1 MNNYLIISIM
11 INLKKGQD
19 SPSLSNEFKKE
30 FDVTGDQILVFV
42 KAVLAAKNFLRMLAD
57 YDSLHNPYKDRYSDY
72 SIFTCSFSD
81 RGLNHLIT
89 HRSKELNGLVASIM
103 VYCGKSSI
111 DIIWLYSKLK
121 DLDGFYHELCYQ
133 TVSRSVGYILSEE
146 DGFYPKEVIDL
157 AKEVKSSLD
166 LITNDE

>member
-1 MNNYLIISIM
+1 M

-19 SPSLSNEFKKE
+19 SPSLSDNFKKE
-30 FDVTGDQILVFV
+30 FGVTGDQILVFV
-42 KAVLAAKNFLRMLAD
+42 KATLTAKNFLRILAD
-57 YDSLHNPYKDRYSDY
+57 YDSVHNIYKDRYSDY
-72 SIFTCSFSD
+72 SIFTCSFSE
-81 RGLNHLIT
+81 RGLNYLIT
-89 HRSKELNGLVASIM
+89 HRPKELNGLIASIM

-133 TVSRSVGYILSEE
+133 AVSRSVGYILSEE
-146 DGFYPKEVIDL
+146 DGFYPKEVVDL

-166 LITNDE
+166 LIANNE

>member
-1 MNNYLIISIM
+1 M

-19 SPSLSNEFKKE
+19 SPSLSEKFKKE
-30 FDVTGDQILVFV
+30 FGVTGDQILVFV
-42 KAVLAAKNFLRMLAD
+42 KATLTAKNFLRMLAD
-57 YDSLHNPYKDRYSDY
+57 YDSVHNIYKDRYSDY

-81 RGLNHLIT
+81 RGLNHLMT

-103 VYCGKSSI
+103 VYCRKSSI

-121 DLDGFYHELCYQ
+121 DLDGFYYELCYP

-146 DGFYPKEVIDL
+146 DGFYPKEVVDL
-157 AKEVKSSLD
+157 AKDVKSSLD

>member
-1 MNNYLIISIM
+1 M

-30 FDVTGDQILVFV
+30 FDVTGNQILVFV
-42 KAVLAAKNFLRMLAD
+42 KAVLAAKNFLRILAD
-57 YDSLHNPYKDRYSDY
+57 YDSVHNIYKDRYSDY
-72 SIFTCSFSD
+72 SIFTCSFSE
-81 RGLNHLIT
+81 RGLNYLIT
-89 HRSKELNGLVASIM
+89 HRPKELNGLIASIM

-121 DLDGFYHELCYQ
+121 YLDGFYHELCYP

-166 LITNDE
+166 LITNDK

>member
-1 MNNYLIISIM
+1 M

-19 SPSLSNEFKKE
+19 SPSLSEKFKKE
-30 FDVTGDQILVFV
+30 FDVTGDQILVFI
-42 KAVLAAKNFLRMLAD
+42 KAALAAKNFLRMLAD
-57 YDSLHNPYKDRYSDY
+57 YDSVHNIYKDRYSDD

-121 DLDGFYHELCYQ
+121 DLDGFYHELCYP
-133 TVSRSVGYILSEE
+133 TVSRSVDYILSEE

>member
-1 MNNYLIISIM
+1 M

-19 SPSLSNEFKKE
+19 SPSLSEKFKKE
-30 FDVTGDQILVFV
+30 FGVTGNQILVFV
-42 KAVLAAKNFLRMLAD
+42 KATLTAKNFLRILAD
-57 YDSLHNPYKDRYSDY
+57 YDSVHNIYKDRYSDY
-72 SIFTCSFSD
+72 SIFTCSFSE
-81 RGLNHLIT
+81 RGLNYLIT
-89 HRSKELNGLVASIM
+89 HRPKELNGLIASIM

-121 DLDGFYHELCYQ
+121 DLDGFYNELCYP

-146 DGFYPKEVIDL
+146 DGFYPKEVVDL

>member
-1 MNNYLIISIM
+1 M

-19 SPSLSNEFKKE
+19 SPSLSSKFKKE

-57 YDSLHNPYKDRYSDY
+57 YDSVHNIYKERYLDD

-121 DLDGFYHELCYQ
+121 DLDGFYHELCYPI
-133 TVSRSVGYILSEE
+133 VSRSVCYILSEG
-146 DGFYPKEVIDL
+146 DGFYGKEAVDL

>member
-1 MNNYLIISIM
+1 M
-11 INLKKGQD
+11 INFKKGQD
-19 SPSLSNEFKKE
+19 SPSLSDKFKKE
-30 FDVTGDQILVFV
+30 FGVSTDQILVFV
-42 KAVLAAKNFLRMLAD
+42 KAVLTAKNFLRMLAD
-57 YDSLHNPYKDRYSDY
+57 YDSVHNIYKDRYSDD

-89 HRSKELNGLVASIM
+89 HCPKELNGLVASIM

-133 TVSRSVGYILSEE
+133 AVSRSVGYILSEE
-146 DGFYPKEVIDL
+146 DGFYGKEVVDL

-166 LITNDE
+166 LITNDI

>member
-1 MNNYLIISIM
+1 M

-19 SPSLSNEFKKE
+19 SPSLSEKFKKE
-30 FDVTGDQILVFV
+30 FGVTGDQILVFV
-42 KAVLAAKNFLRMLAD
+42 KATLTAKNFLRILAD
-57 YDSLHNPYKDRYSDY
+57 YDSVHNIYKDRYSDY

-89 HRSKELNGLVASIM
+89 HRSKELNGLIASIM

-121 DLDGFYHELCYQ
+121 NLDGFYHELCYP

-146 DGFYPKEVIDL
+146 DGFYGKEVVDL
-157 AKEVKSSLD
+157 AKEVKSSLKSMFYD
-166 LITNDE
+166 I

>member
-1 MNNYLIISIM
+1 M

-19 SPSLSNEFKKE
+19 SPSLSDKFKEEFG
-30 FDVTGDQILVFV
+30 VTGDQILVFV
-42 KAVLAAKNFLRMLAD
+42 KATLAAKVFLRMLAD
-57 YDSLHNPYKDRYSDY
+57 YDSVHNIYKDRYSDD

-89 HRSKELNGLVASIM
+89 NRSKELNGLVAAIM

-121 DLDGFYHELCYQ
+121 DLDGFYHELCYP
-133 TVSRSVGYILSEE
+133 TVSRSTGYILSEE
-146 DGFYPKEVIDL
+146 EGFYAKEVIDL
-157 AKEVKSSLD
+157 AKEVKSSLN
-166 LITNDE
+166 LIANNE

>member
-1 MNNYLIISIM
+1 M

-19 SPSLSNEFKKE
+19 SPSLSSEFKKE

-42 KAVLAAKNFLRMLAD
+42 KAVLAAKNFLRILAD
-57 YDSLHNPYKDRYSDY
+57 YDSVHNIYKDRYSDY
-72 SIFTCSFSD
+72 SIFTCSFSE
-81 RGLNHLIT
+81 RGLNYLIT
-89 HRSKELNGLVASIM
+89 HRPKELNGLIASIM

-121 DLDGFYHELCYQ
+121 YLDGFYHELCYP

-166 LITNDE
+166 LITNDK

>member
-1 MNNYLIISIM
+1 M

-30 FDVTGDQILVFV
+30 FGVTKDQILVFV
-42 KAVLAAKNFLRMLAD
+42 KATLTAKNFLRILAD
-57 YDSLHNPYKDRYSDY
+57 YDSVHNIYKDRYSDY
-72 SIFTCSFSD
+72 SVFTCSFSD
-81 RGLNHLIT
+81 KGLNYLIT

-121 DLDGFYHELCYQ
+121 YLDGFYHELCYPA
-133 TVSRSVGYILSEE
+133 VSRSVGYILSEE
-146 DGFYPKEVIDL
+146 DGFYPKEVVDL
-157 AKEVKSSLD
+157 AKDVKSSLD
-166 LITNDE
+166 LIANNE

>member
-1 MNNYLIISIM
+1 M

-19 SPSLSNEFKKE
+19 SPSLSDKFKKE
-30 FDVTGDQILVFV
+30 FDVSTDQILVFV
-42 KAVLAAKNFLRMLAD
+42 KATLTAKNFLRILAD
-57 YDSLHNPYKDRYSDY
+57 YDSVHNIYKDRYSDY
-72 SIFTCSFSD
+72 SIFTCSFSE
-81 RGLNHLIT
+81 RGLNYLIT
-89 HRSKELNGLVASIM
+89 HRPKELNGLIASIM

-121 DLDGFYHELCYQ
+121 DLDGFYNELCYQ
-133 TVSRSVGYILSEE
+133 AVSRSVGYILSEE

-166 LITNDE
+166 LITNDK

>member
-1 MNNYLIISIM
+1 M

-19 SPSLSNEFKKE
+19 SPSLSDKFKKE

-42 KAVLAAKNFLRMLAD
+42 KAVLTAKNFLRMLAD
-57 YDSLHNPYKDRYSDY
+57 YDSVHNIYKDRYLDD

-121 DLDGFYHELCYQ
+121 DLDGFYHELCYPI
-133 TVSRSVGYILSEE
+133 VSRSVGYILSEE
-146 DGFYPKEVIDL
+146 DGFYGKEVINL
-157 AKEVKSSLD
+157 AKDVKSSLD
-166 LITNDE
+166 LITNDK

>member
-1 MNNYLIISIM
+1 M

-19 SPSLSNEFKKE
+19 SPSLSEKFKKE
-30 FDVTGDQILVFV
+30 FGVTGDQILVFV
-42 KAVLAAKNFLRMLAD
+42 KATLTAKNFLRMLAD
-57 YDSLHNPYKDRYSDY
+57 YDSVHNIYKDRYSDD

-81 RGLNHLIT
+81 RGLNHLMT

-121 DLDGFYHELCYQ
+121 DLDGFYHELCYP

-146 DGFYPKEVIDL
+146 DGFYGKEVVDL

-166 LITNDE
+166 LIANNE

>member
-1 MNNYLIISIM
+1 M

-19 SPSLSNEFKKE
+19 SPSLSDEFKKQ
-30 FDVTGDQILVFV
+30 FSVSTDQILVFV
-42 KAVLAAKNFLRMLAD
+42 KAVLTAKLFLRMLAD
-57 YDSLHNPYKDRYSDY
+57 YDSVHNMYKDRYSDY

-89 HRSKELNGLVASIM
+89 NRSKELNGLVAAIM
-103 VYCGKSSI
+103 VYCGRSST

-121 DLDGFYHELCYQ
+121 DLDGFYHELCSPI
-133 TVSRSVGYILSEE
+133 VSRSVGYILSEE
-146 DGFYPKEVIDL
+146 DGFYGKEVVDL
-157 AKEVKSSLD
+157 AKEVKSSLN

>member
-1 MNNYLIISIM
+1 M

-19 SPSLSNEFKKE
+19 SPSLSSEFKKE
-30 FDVTGDQILVFV
+30 FGVTGDQILVFV
-42 KAVLAAKNFLRMLAD
+42 KATLTAKNFLRILAD
-57 YDSLHNPYKDRYSDY
+57 YDSVHNIYKDRYSDY
-72 SIFTCSFSD
+72 SIFTCSFSE
-81 RGLNHLIT
+81 RGLNYLIT
-89 HRSKELNGLVASIM
+89 HRPKELNGLIASIM

-121 DLDGFYHELCYQ
+121 DLDGFYHELCYP

-166 LITNDE
+166 LITNDK

>member
-1 MNNYLIISIM
+1 M

-19 SPSLSNEFKKE
+19 SPSLSDKFKKE

-42 KAVLAAKNFLRMLAD
+42 KAVLTAKNFLRILAD
-57 YDSLHNPYKDRYSDY
+57 YDSVHNIYKDRYSDY
-72 SIFTCSFSD
+72 SIFTCSFSE
-81 RGLNHLIT
+81 RGLNYLIT
-89 HRSKELNGLVASIM
+89 HRPKELNGLVSSIM

-121 DLDGFYHELCYQ
+121 DLDGFYHELCYP

-146 DGFYPKEVIDL
+146 DGFYPKEVVDL
-157 AKEVKSSLD
+157 AKDVKSSLSQ
-166 LITNDE
+166 IFDEQ

>member
-1 MNNYLIISIM
+1 M

-19 SPSLSNEFKKE
+19 SPSLSDKFKKE
-30 FDVTGDQILVFV
+30 FGVSTDQIIVFV
-42 KAVLAAKNFLRMLAD
+42 KAVLAAKNFLRILAD
-57 YDSLHNPYKDRYSDY
+57 YDSVHNIYKDRYSDD

-121 DLDGFYHELCYQ
+121 DLDGFYHELCYP

>member
-1 MNNYLIISIM
+1 M

-19 SPSLSNEFKKE
+19 NPSLSDKFKKE
-30 FDVTGDQILVFV
+30 FGVSTDQILVFV

-57 YDSLHNPYKDRYSDY
+57 YDSVHNIYKDRYSDD

-121 DLDGFYHELCYQ
+121 DLDGFYHELCYPI
-133 TVSRSVGYILSEE
+133 VSRSVGYILSEG
-146 DGFYPKEVIDL
+146 DGFYGKEVIDL
-157 AKEVKSSLD
+157 AKDVKSSLD
-166 LITNDE
+166 LITNDK

>member
-1 MNNYLIISIM
+1 M

-19 SPSLSNEFKKE
+19 SPSLSSEFKKE
-30 FDVTGDQILVFV
+30 FGVSTDQILVFV
-42 KAVLAAKNFLRMLAD
+42 KATLTAKNFLRILAD
-57 YDSLHNPYKDRYSDY
+57 YDPVHNIYKDRYSDY

-121 DLDGFYHELCYQ
+121 YLDGFYHELCYPI
-133 TVSRSVGYILSEE
+133 VSRSVGYILSEE

-157 AKEVKSSLD
+157 AKDVKSSLSQIFD
-166 LITNDE
+166 KQ

>member
-1 MNNYLIISIM
+1 M

-19 SPSLSNEFKKE
+19 SPSLSDKFKKE
-30 FDVTGDQILVFV
+30 FGVSTDQILVFV

-57 YDSLHNPYKDRYSDY
+57 YDSVHNIYKDRYSDD

-121 DLDGFYHELCYQ
+121 DLDGFYHELCYP

-146 DGFYPKEVIDL
+146 DGFYGKEVIDL

>member
-1 MNNYLIISIM
+1 M

-19 SPSLSNEFKKE
+19 SPSLSEKFKKE
-30 FDVTGDQILVFV
+30 FGVTGDQILVFV
-42 KAVLAAKNFLRMLAD
+42 KATLTAKNFLRMLAD
-57 YDSLHNPYKDRYSDY
+57 YDSVHNIYKDRYSDS

-81 RGLNHLIT
+81 RGLNHLMT

-121 DLDGFYHELCYQ
+121 DLDGFYHELCYP

-146 DGFYPKEVIDL
+146 DGFYGKEVVDL

-166 LITNDE
+166 LIANNE

>member
-1 MNNYLIISIM
+1 M

-19 SPSLSNEFKKE
+19 SPSLSSEFKKE
-30 FDVTGDQILVFV
+30 FGVSTDQILVFV
-42 KAVLAAKNFLRMLAD
+42 KAVIVAKSFLRMLAD
-57 YDSLHNPYKDRYSDY
+57 YDSVHNIYKDRYLDD

-81 RGLNHLIT
+81 RGLNYLIT
-89 HRSKELNGLVASIM
+89 NRSKELNGLVASIM

-166 LITNDE
+166 LITNDK

>member
-1 MNNYLIISIM
+1 M

-19 SPSLSNEFKKE
+19 SPSLSDKFRKE

-42 KAVLAAKNFLRMLAD
+42 KAVLAAKNFLRILAD
-57 YDSLHNPYKDRYSDY
+57 CDSVHNIYKDRYSDD

-121 DLDGFYHELCYQ
+121 DLDGFYHELCYP
-133 TVSRSVGYILSEE
+133 TVSRSVGYILSEG
-146 DGFYPKEVIDL
+146 DGFYGKEAVDL

-166 LITNDE
+166 LITNDK

>member
-1 MNNYLIISIM
+1 M

-19 SPSLSNEFKKE
+19 SPSLSDKFKKE

-42 KAVLAAKNFLRMLAD
+42 KAVLTAKNFLRMLAD
-57 YDSLHNPYKDRYSDY
+57 YDSVHNIYKDRYSDY
-72 SIFTCSFSD
+72 SIFTCSFSE

-121 DLDGFYHELCYQ
+121 DLDGFYHELCYP

>member
-1 MNNYLIISIM
+1 M

-19 SPSLSNEFKKE
+19 SHSLSDEFKKE
-30 FDVTGDQILVFV
+30 FGASTDQILIFV
-42 KAVLAAKNFLRMLAD
+42 KATLTAKCFLRMLAY
-57 YDSLHNPYKDRYSDY
+57 YDSAHNIYKDRYSDD

-81 RGLNHLIT
+81 KGLNYLIT

-121 DLDGFYHELCYQ
+121 DLDGFYHELCYP
-133 TVSRSVGYILSEE
+133 TVSRSVGYILSEG
-146 DGFYPKEVIDL
+146 DGFYGKEVVDL
-157 AKEVKSSLD
+157 AKEVRSSLKSMFYD
-166 LITNDE
+166 I

>member
-1 MNNYLIISIM
+1 M

-19 SPSLSNEFKKE
+19 SPSLSEKFKKE
-30 FDVTGDQILVFV
+30 FCVTGDQILVFV
-42 KAVLAAKNFLRMLAD
+42 KATLTAKNFLRILAD
-57 YDSLHNPYKDRYSDY
+57 YDSVHNIYKDRYSDY

-121 DLDGFYHELCYQ
+121 DLDGFYHELCYP

-166 LITNDE
+166 LITNDK

>member
-1 MNNYLIISIM
+1 M

-19 SPSLSNEFKKE
+19 SPSLSEKFKKE
-30 FDVTGDQILVFV
+30 FGVTGDQILVFV
-42 KAVLAAKNFLRMLAD
+42 KATLTAKNFLRMLAD
-57 YDSLHNPYKDRYSDY
+57 YDSVHNIYKDRYSDS

-81 RGLNHLIT
+81 RGLNHLMT

-121 DLDGFYHELCYQ
+121 DLDGFYHELCYP

-146 DGFYPKEVIDL
+146 DGFYGKEVVDL
-157 AKEVKSSLD
+157 AKDVKSSLD
-166 LITNDE
+166 LIANNE

>member
-1 MNNYLIISIM
+1 M

-42 KAVLAAKNFLRMLAD
+42 KAVLAAKTFLRMLAD
-57 YDSLHNPYKDRYSDY
+57 YDSVHNLYKDRYSDY

-166 LITNDE
+166 LITNNE